1 MDFKPKGFG
10 TLAIHAGNIEKET
23 YGALAT
29 PIYQSSTFYF
39 DSCEQGGKRFAGEE
53 SGYIYTRLGNP
64 TTTVLEEK
72 VAALEGAEAAVA
84 LGSGIG
90 AVTSCLWTIASAGK
104 HIVADKALYGCTFA
118 YLNHGMTRYG
128 VQVTFIDTSDLEE
141 VKKALKPNT
150 CCVYLET
157 PANPNLKI
165 TDIKAVA
172 DIAHAYNKDIMVVCD
187 NTFATP
193 YLQRPLQQGC
203 DAVVHSGTK
212 YLNGHGDVIAGFVCG
227 SKEFISNVKL
237 FGLKDMTG
245 AVMDPFAAFLIL
257 RGLKTLEVRMQR
269 HCQSAQKLAEYLDK
283 HPKVTKVYYPGLPD
297 HVGYQTAKKQM
308 HGGFSGVI
316 AFEVKGG
323 MEEGIKFCNS
333 LKLAT
338 IAVSLG
344 DAETL
349 VEHPASMT
357 HSPYTAEERAA
368 AGISDGLVRI
378 SVGLENI
385 EDLIADFEQAFD
397 KI

>member
-1 MDFKPKGFG
+1 MKFYPKGFG
-10 TLAIHAGNIEKET
+10 TLAIHAGNFEKET
-23 YGALAT
+23 FGALAT

-53 SGYIYTRLGNP
+53 GGYIYTRLGNP

-72 VAALEGAEAAVA
+72 VAALEGAEACCAV
-84 LGSGIG
+84 GSGIG
-90 AVTSCLWTIASAGK
+90 AVTSCLWSIAAAGK

-128 VQVTFIDTSDLEE
+128 VEVSFIDTADLEQ

-165 TDIKAVA
+165 TDLKAVSK
-172 DIAHAYNKDIMVVCD
+172 IAHDYNPEIMVVCD

-193 YLQRPLQQGC
+193 YLQRPLELGC
-203 DAVVHSGTK
+203 DAVIHSGTK

-227 SKEFISNVKL
+227 NKDFITTVKF

-257 RGLKTLEVRMQR
+257 RGLKTMEVRMKR
-269 HCQSAQKLAEYLDK
+269 HCESAQAIAEYLEK
-283 HPKVTKVYYPGLPD
+283 HPKVEKVYYPGLKS
-297 HVGYQTAKKQM
+297 HEEHEIAAKQM
-308 HGGFSGVI
+308 HGGYSGVI

-323 MEEGIKFCNS
+323 MQAGIKFCNS

-349 VEHPASMT
+349 IEHPASMT
-357 HSPYTAEERAA
+357 HSPYSPEERAA
-368 AGISDGLVRI
+368 AGISDGLVRL
-378 SVGLENI
+378 SVGLENV
-385 EDLIADFEQAFD
+385 EDIIADLEQGF
-397 KI
+397 KLI

>member
-1 MDFKPKGFG
+1 MKFYPKGFG
-10 TLAIHAGNIEKET
+10 TLAIHAGNFEKET
-23 YGALAT
+23 FGALAT

-53 SGYIYTRLGNP
+53 GGYIYTRLGNP

-72 VAALEGAEAAVA
+72 VAALEGAEACCAV
-84 LGSGIG
+84 GSGIG
-90 AVTSCLWTIASAGK
+90 AVTSCLWSIAAAGK

-128 VQVTFIDTSDLEE
+128 VEVSFIDTADLEQ

-165 TDIKAVA
+165 TDLKAVSK
-172 DIAHAYNKDIMVVCD
+172 IAHDYNPEIMVVCD

-193 YLQRPLQQGC
+193 YLQRPLELGC
-203 DAVVHSGTK
+203 DAVIHSGTK

-227 SKEFISNVKL
+227 NKDFITTVKF

-257 RGLKTLEVRMQR
+257 RGLKTMEVRMKR
-269 HCQSAQKLAEYLDK
+269 HCESAQAIAEYLEK
-283 HPKVTKVYYPGLPD
+283 HPKVEKVYYPGLKS
-297 HVGYQTAKKQM
+297 HEVHEIAAKQM
-308 HGGFSGVI
+308 HGGYSGVI

-323 MEEGIKFCNS
+323 MQAGIKFCNS

-349 VEHPASMT
+349 IEHPASMT
-357 HSPYTAEERAA
+357 HSPYSPEERAA
-368 AGISDGLVRI
+368 AGISDGLVRL
-378 SVGLENI
+378 SVGLENV
-385 EDLIADFEQAFD
+385 EDIIADLEQGF
-397 KI
+397 KLI

>member
-1 MDFKPKGFG
+1 MKFYPKGFG
-10 TLAIHAGNIEKET
+10 TLAIHAGNFEKET
-23 YGALAT
+23 FGALAT

-53 SGYIYTRLGNP
+53 GGYIYTRLGNP

-72 VAALEGAEAAVA
+72 VAALEGAEACCAV
-84 LGSGIG
+84 GSGIG
-90 AVTSCLWTIASAGK
+90 AVTSCLWSIAAAGK

-128 VQVTFIDTSDLEE
+128 VEVSFIDTADLEQ

-165 TDIKAVA
+165 TDLKAVSK
-172 DIAHAYNKDIMVVCD
+172 IAHDYNPEIMVVCD

-193 YLQRPLQQGC
+193 YLQRPLELGC
-203 DAVVHSGTK
+203 DAVIHSGTK

-227 SKEFISNVKL
+227 NKDFITTVKF

-257 RGLKTLEVRMQR
+257 RGLKTMEVRMKR
-269 HCQSAQKLAEYLDK
+269 HCESAQAIAEYLEK
-283 HPKVTKVYYPGLPD
+283 HPKVEKVYYPGLKS
-297 HVGYQTAKKQM
+297 HEGHEIAAKQM
-308 HGGFSGVI
+308 HGGYSGVI
-316 AFEVKGG
+316 AFEVKGA
-323 MEEGIKFCNS
+323 MQAGIKFCNS

-349 VEHPASMT
+349 IEHPASMT
-357 HSPYTAEERAA
+357 HSPYSPEERAA
-368 AGISDGLVRI
+368 AGISDGLVRL
-378 SVGLENI
+378 SVGLENV
-385 EDLIADFEQAFD
+385 EDIIADLEQGF
-397 KI
+397 KHI

>member
-1 MDFKPKGFG
+1 MKFYPKGFG
-10 TLAIHAGNIEKET
+10 TLAIHAGNFEKET
-23 YGALAT
+23 FGALAT

-53 SGYIYTRLGNP
+53 GGYIYTRLGNP

-72 VAALEGAEAAVA
+72 VAALEGAEACCAV
-84 LGSGIG
+84 GSGIG
-90 AVTSCLWTIASAGK
+90 AVTSCLWSISAAGK

-128 VQVTFIDTSDLEE
+128 VEVSFIDTADLEQ

-165 TDIKAVA
+165 TDLKAVSK
-172 DIAHAYNKDIMVVCD
+172 IAHDYNPEIMVVCD

-193 YLQRPLQQGC
+193 YLQRPLELGC
-203 DAVVHSGTK
+203 DAVIHSGTK

-227 SKEFISNVKL
+227 NKDFITTVKF

-257 RGLKTLEVRMQR
+257 RGLKTMEVRMKR
-269 HCQSAQKLAEYLDK
+269 HCESAQAIAEYLEK
-283 HPKVTKVYYPGLPD
+283 HPKVEKVYYPGLKS
-297 HVGYQTAKKQM
+297 HEGHEIAAKQM
-308 HGGFSGVI
+308 HGGYSGVI

-323 MEEGIKFCNS
+323 MQAGIKFCNS

-349 VEHPASMT
+349 IEHPASMT
-357 HSPYTAEERAA
+357 HSPYSPEERAA
-368 AGISDGLVRI
+368 AGISDGLVRL
-378 SVGLENI
+378 SVGLENV
-385 EDLIADFEQAFD
+385 EDIIADLEQGF
-397 KI
+397 KHI

>member
-1 MDFKPKGFG
+1 MKFYPKGFG
-10 TLAIHAGNIEKET
+10 TLAIHAGNFEKET
-23 YGALAT
+23 FGALAT

-53 SGYIYTRLGNP
+53 GGYIYTRLGNP

-72 VAALEGAEAAVA
+72 VAALEGAEACCAV
-84 LGSGIG
+84 GSGIG
-90 AVTSCLWTIASAGK
+90 AVTSCLWSIAAAGK

-128 VQVTFIDTSDLEE
+128 VEVSFIDTADLEQ

-165 TDIKAVA
+165 TDLKAVSK
-172 DIAHAYNKDIMVVCD
+172 IAHDYNPEIMVVCD

-193 YLQRPLQQGC
+193 YLQRPLELGC
-203 DAVVHSGTK
+203 DAVIHSGTK

-227 SKEFISNVKL
+227 NKDFITTVKF

-257 RGLKTLEVRMQR
+257 RGLKTMEVRMKR
-269 HCQSAQKLAEYLDK
+269 HCESAQAIAEYLEK
-283 HPKVTKVYYPGLPD
+283 HPKVEKVYYPGLKS
-297 HVGYQTAKKQM
+297 HEGHEIAAKQM
-308 HGGFSGVI
+308 HGGYSGVI

-323 MEEGIKFCNS
+323 MQAGIKFCNS

-349 VEHPASMT
+349 IEHPASMT
-357 HSPYTAEERAA
+357 HSPYSPEERAA
-368 AGISDGLVRI
+368 AGISDGLVRL
-378 SVGLENI
+378 SVGLENV
-385 EDLIADFEQAFD
+385 EDIIADLEQGF
-397 KI
+397 KHI